1 MTDHMTMIVFLLSQF
16 VCHLLYFLIFPVPV
30 IFKKIVLHP
39 GVRGRYLCPQPKFQ
53 NPGWPVIWYSGSF
66 EGGQYYCAI
75 QNHLAG
81 RKECL
86 GTRQMRE
93 FTLAK
98 IIWLSIYR
106 RSFGCHMIT
115 PPSLPLSTSRETKMK
130 CHFLA
135 SVGACNMIL
144 LIHVM
149 LWAVD
154 SCQNRVSADQYHMA
168 QL

>member
-16 VCHLLYFLIFPVPV
+16 VCHLLYFPIFPVPV

-66 EGGQYYCAI
+66 EGGQLLCDT
-75 QNHLAG
+75 
-81 RKECL
+81 KSPCWEEECL

-115 PPSLPLSTSRETKMK
+115 RPSLPLSTSRETKMK

-149 LWAVD
+149 LWADD
-154 SCQNRVSADQYHMA
+154 SCQNRVTADQYHMA